1 MRKKNQNPERK
12 RKFGSFIFYTL
23 FYLVLAGIFL
33 FKPFISSLLVNNI
46 IFFAFTLIY
55 LIYGAVFFFK
65 RSKKGA
71 PEISL
76 SFEDSNSEL
85 QSDILEARDSL
96 KEMAG
101 LYSKIKNRE
110 MKSQINELMLISDKI
125 IQASKKDKNAGADAK
140 KFFNYYLPTTIKLLK
155 AYLNIEEHEL
165 KGEYSTKSKE
175 NIENMLN
182 TAIGAYRKQLDML
195 FENQAIDIDAEISVM
210 NNMLRREGL
219 INSDFQD
226 IIRAEKDSIDEN
238 KEVKEQ
244 INENITLTLGQK

>member
-1 MRKKNQNPERK
+1 M
-12 RKFGSFIFYTL
+12 
-23 FYLVLAGIFL
+23 
-33 FKPFISSLLVNNI
+33 
-46 IFFAFTLIY
+46 
-55 LIYGAVFFFK
+55 FFFK

-140 KFFNYYLPTTIKLLK
+140 KFLTTI
-155 AYLNIEEHEL
+155 
-165 KGEYSTKSKE
+165 
-175 NIENMLN
+175 
-182 TAIGAYRKQLDML
+182 YRLQ
-195 FENQAIDIDAEISVM
+195 
-210 NNMLRREGL
+210 
-219 INSDFQD
+219 
-226 IIRAEKDSIDEN
+226 
-238 KEVKEQ
+238 
-244 INENITLTLGQK
+244 